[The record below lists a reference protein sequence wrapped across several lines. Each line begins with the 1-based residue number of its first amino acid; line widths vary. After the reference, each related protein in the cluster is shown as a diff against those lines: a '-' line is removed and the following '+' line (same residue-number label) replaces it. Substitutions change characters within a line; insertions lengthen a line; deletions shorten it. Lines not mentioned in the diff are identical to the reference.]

1 MKNTFQDKNLSR
13 YKIKRGHDTRK
24 ILGQMNQ
31 SLDNKREQVMRG
43 RKSFK
48 KLQEMPTRN
57 YVSPHFVEM

>member
-1 MKNTFQDKNLSR
+1 MKNAYPAKTLSR

-31 SLDNKREQVMRG
+31 SLDNKRDQVMRG

-48 KLQEMPTRN
+48 KLQEMPRN